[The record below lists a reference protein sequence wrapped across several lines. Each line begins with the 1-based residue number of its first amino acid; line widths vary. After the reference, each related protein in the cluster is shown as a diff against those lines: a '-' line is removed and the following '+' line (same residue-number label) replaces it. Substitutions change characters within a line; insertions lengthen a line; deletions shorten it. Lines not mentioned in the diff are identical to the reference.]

1 MKGVWNGSAIECNAA
16 EIISRKIN
24 YSSYMKINKVGN
36 CLVYKCSRNSEAIV
50 LKELDPKEPLHNQ
63 NSNLSLND
71 KVEGENMLV
80 AVNVKRQVKII
91 LKNHTATHK
100 AQCFNTT
107 DYTYA
112 EVSRQ
117 IPGIPLLD
125 PPIVF
130 KPVIL
135 DKE

>member
-1 MKGVWNGSAIECNAA
+1 MKGVWNGSAIECTAA

-24 YSSYMKINKVGN
+24 YSSYMKINKIGN
-36 CLVYKCSRNSEAIV
+36 CLVYKCSQNSEATV
-50 LKELDPKEPLHNQ
+50 KKELSPKEALHNQ

-80 AVNVKRQVKII
+80 AVNVRRQLKIG
-91 LKNHTATHK
+91 LVNHTGRHK
-100 AQCFNTT
+100 AQYVNTT

-112 EVSRQ
+112 EISRQ
-117 IPGIPLLD
+117 IPCVPLLD

-130 KPVIL
+130 KPVLI
-135 DKE
+135 EE